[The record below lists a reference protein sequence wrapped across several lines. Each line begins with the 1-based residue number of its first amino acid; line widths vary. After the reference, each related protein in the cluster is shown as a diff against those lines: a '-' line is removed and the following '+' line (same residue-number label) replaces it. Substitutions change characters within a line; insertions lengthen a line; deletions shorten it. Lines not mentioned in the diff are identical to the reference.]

1 MPGKTLDEMEGVAWG
16 EPDYPS
22 GLVIRCHAL
31 RKKPLEEFSLDDIRV
46 MIGQSISLPILVPLA
61 LQVLEVDPLVETRG
75 TSGGLLSGV
84 LNADRGSLA
93 NSLQLLE
100 RIRVVTERA
109 ARILQSGET
118 DLDSQEQLQ
127 LMGRIE
133 AYLAAKA

>member
-1 MPGKTLDEMEGVAWG
+1 MSIEDFAESA
-16 EPDYPS
+16 
-22 GLVIRCHAL
+22 
-31 RKKPLEEFSLDDIRV
+31 
-46 MIGQSISLPILVPLA
+46 GQSISLPILVPLA

-93 NSLQLLE
+93 NSPQLLE

-133 AYLAAKA
+133 GYLAAKA